1 MSMCGIAGY
10 CHFNQ
15 APLDP
20 HILLKMKNALA
31 VRGPDD
37 SGVYQ
42 DDSVGLVHTRLSI
55 IDIQS
60 GPQPI
65 TNEDDSI
72 CVILN
77 GEIYNFKELRE
88 NLWNKG
94 HLFRTETDTE
104 VLVHGYEE
112 YGISFV
118 EQLNGMFAAAIW
130 DKKKKA
136 LYLFRDRSGI
146 KPLYVSECRG
156 GLIFGSEMKAL
167 FQHPDI
173 QTAIEPDA
181 VLSYLSFR
189 YSIGEQTFF
198 QGIQKL
204 PPGVILRIDETGIT
218 KETYW
223 QYPLPADGIDRGE
236 RYYQKELFE
245 LIQDSVQKQMM
256 SDVPVG
262 AFLSGGVDST
272 SIVALMS
279 KYKNENIHCFSTSFE
294 EEGFSEESYAKL
306 AADQY
311 NVKLHS
317 HRMSEE
323 EYFQLLPE
331 VVKRRDHP
339 LSIPHEVAFY
349 HMSREAKKHVTVVL
363 CGEGADELFA
373 GYGRVFRSPADWRKI
388 LWLQKNRKLSSI
400 LSKVLFEPSFQ
411 QQVHQLIDL
420 ECEMDHY
427 KKRYAWFTAGEKEQL
442 LSWHAGSIDPPDSH
456 MNQFIAHC
464 FQKMEGA
471 SYENK
476 LLYLFQQI
484 HLPNLLDRLDMMTMS
499 HGLEARVPFLDHR
512 IIQFVNDMPF
522 KYKLPYKGLPS
533 RLQAF
538 FQSSLKTSEVQDIPK
553 YMLKKT
559 MEQTVDKRILYRR
572 KMGFPVPV
580 YHWMSKRTKEIEE
593 KLLDQQSFATELFQ
607 RKPLEQFLR
616 NHSNQKNKNGADQ
629 KVWMLYN
636 LELWHDHYMKGT
648 RLFLQTSH

>member
-1 MSMCGIAGY
+1 MCGIAGY

-15 APLDP
+15 APLDH
-20 HILLKMKNALA
+20 HILLNMKNALA

-42 DDSVGLVHTRLSI
+42 DESVGLVHTRLSI
-55 IDIQS
+55 IDIHS
-60 GPQPI
+60 GPQPM

-72 CVILN
+72 FVILN
-77 GEIYNFKELRE
+77 GEIYNFQELRE
-88 NLWNKG
+88 DLWNKG
-94 HLFRTETDTE
+94 HTFRTQTDTE

-112 YGISFV
+112 YGISFI
-118 EQLNGMFAAAIW
+118 EQLNGMFSAAIW
-130 DKKKKA
+130 DRKKKVF
-136 LYLFRDRSGI
+136 YLFRDRSGI
-146 KPLYVSECRG
+146 KPLYFSECRG
-156 GLIFGSEMKAL
+156 GLVFGSEMKSL
-167 FQHPDI
+167 LQHPDI
-173 QTAIEPDA
+173 QTVVQPEA
-181 VLSYLSFR
+181 VISYLSFR

-198 QGIQKL
+198 QGIHKL
-204 PPGVILRIDETGIT
+204 PPGVFLKMDETGIT
-218 KETYW
+218 KEAYW
-223 QYPLPADGIDRGE
+223 QYPLPSDGIDRGE
-236 RYYQKELFE
+236 HYYQKALFE
-245 LIQDSVQKQMM
+245 LLQDSVQKQMM

-272 SIVALMS
+272 SIVAFMS
-279 KYKNENIHCFSTSFE
+279 KYANDDIHCFSTSFE
-294 EEGFSEESYAKL
+294 EKGFSEESYAKL

-349 HMSREAKKHVTVVL
+349 RMSQEAKKHVTVVL

-388 LWLQKNRKLSSI
+388 LLLQKSRKLSPM
-400 LSKVLFEPSFQ
+400 LSRLLFDPSFQ
-411 QQVHQLIDL
+411 QQLHQFIHL
-420 ECEMDHY
+420 EDEMDHY
-427 KKRYAWFTAGEKEQL
+427 KRRYAWFTAGEKGQL
-442 LSWHAGSIDPPDSH
+442 LDHQAASFDSSNSH
-456 MNQFIAHC
+456 MDQFIAQC
-464 FQKMEGA
+464 FQKMEGQ

-484 HLPNLLDRLDMMTMS
+484 HLPNLLDRLDIMTMS

-580 YHWMSKRTKEIEE
+580 YHWMSKRMGEIEE
-593 KLLDQQSFATELFQ
+593 KLLDEQSFATELFQ

-616 NHSNQKNKNGADQ
+616 NDPNQKNKNGADQ

-636 LELWHDHYMKGT
+636 LELWHDHYIKSA
-648 RLFLQTSH
+648 RLPLPSGR